1 MILNEHI
8 KNCYKVPTRKDILLK
23 IFNIIFD
30 SGIVPHDWS
39 VDNKI
44 PIYKQK
50 GDPTDPA
57 NYRPITLLSCLGK
70 LFTSIL
76 INRLQL
82 FTEKY
87 DKNQNHAGRQTR

>member
-8 KNCYKVPTRKDILLK
+8 KNCYNIPTMKDILLK
-23 IFNIIFD
+23 FFNIILD
-30 SGIVPHDWS
+30 SGVVPRGWS
-39 VDNKI
+39 VGNLI

-76 INRLQL
+76 SNRLQL

-87 DKNQNHAGRQTR
+87 DKISQNQAGF